1 MILEQGYYKYDH
13 GNNLI
18 LQANN
23 VYNTMYVLL
32 KGQQDSYDLP
42 IDGWYFF
49 ESAQSACDFF
59 NVDIED
65 HDYLIDDPNEGI
77 DTDVT

>member
-1 MILEQGYYKYDH
+1 MISEQFYYKHQQDKNH
-13 GNNLI
+13 I
-18 LQANN
+18 IQANN
-23 VYNTMYVLL
+23 VYNNTYTLL